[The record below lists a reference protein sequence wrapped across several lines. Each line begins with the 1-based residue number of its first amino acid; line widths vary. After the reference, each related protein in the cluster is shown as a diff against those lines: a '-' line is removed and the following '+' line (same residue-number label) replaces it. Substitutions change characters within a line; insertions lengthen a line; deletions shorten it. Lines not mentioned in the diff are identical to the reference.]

1 MIEEIIDR
9 NMSESE
15 AEKFIEEYLTF
26 EIEGIKAL
34 LNRSKN

>member
-9 NMSESE
+9 NLSEE
-15 AEKFIEEYLTF
+15 DAERFIEEYLTF

-34 LNRSKN
+34 LNRNRR